1 MTFLNAKKL
10 PSIALGLITLLHGT
24 AWAQSNTRVGRA
36 PDATTEEPASP
47 WMVVPTLSVDPKLGT
62 SFGALVGYL
71 HTFDEQSRVSMFGL
85 SGQYTTTDSIVGA
98 AFARTSFGADHHR
111 LIVLGAGGTIKND
124 YDDYL
129 GTGVPLKSDDDL
141 RAFVLRYLYRVAG
154 DWFIGVQSIDTNYL
168 VIGKD
173 AFDQNVLD
181 ILGVTGFKAG
191 GLGANIYHDS
201 RDDEN
206 SPTRGWM
213 LNINNIAYREWL
225 GGDDQFD
232 VYRMDFRGF
241 YPHGSG
247 NVFGVRQNN
256 QWTADAPTAAYAS
269 IHLRGYKAGQ
279 YLGKYMSS
287 IEAEERW
294 RFAQHWTAT
303 LFAGVAC
310 LYGNGNDCGDDEN
323 IYPNWGAGVQ
333 YILRPKERMVINA
346 EYAGGRY
353 GNYGV
358 YLKFGYGF

>member
-1 MTFLNAKKL
+1 
-10 PSIALGLITLLHGT
+10 
-24 AWAQSNTRVGRA
+24 
-36 PDATTEEPASP
+36 
-47 WMVVPTLSVDPKLGT
+47 
-62 SFGALVGYL
+62 
-71 HTFDEQSRVSMFGL
+71 
-85 SGQYTTTDSIVGA
+85 
-98 AFARTSFGADHHR
+98 
-111 LIVLGAGGTIKND
+111 
-124 YDDYL
+124 
-129 GTGVPLKSDDDL
+129 
-141 RAFVLRYLYRVAG
+141 
-154 DWFIGVQSIDTNYL
+154 VQSIDTNYL

-310 LYGNGNDCGDDEN
+310 LYGNDNDCGDDES

-346 EYAGGRY
+346 EYAGGKD

-358 YLKFGYGF
+358 YVKFGYGF